1 MSILGNINFQ
11 KISKGHAKS
20 NTLGGE
26 SKTATNTEIT
36 KWLLS
41 SSKSCSWYGCPFQAV
56 CYHFRDHFFIP
67 FHYPSPTTYFECFF
81 HLFSVIVDHAADINR
96 TTWLW
101 TDFAFLSSFQRAM
114 FLVLSSLFQA
124 TIVFPLCTL
133 IFLGLWV
140 GRMRNLSQFLSV
152 DSLFGKSANTL
163 VVFSVPDQ

>member
-1 MSILGNINFQ
+1 MGILGNINFQ

-20 NTLGGE
+20 DTLGGE
-26 SKTATNTEIT
+26 SKTATNAEIPR
-36 KWLLS
+36 WLLS

-56 CYHFRDHFFIP
+56 CYHFRDQFFIP

-81 HLFSVIVDHAADINR
+81 HLFSVIVDHAADINT

-101 TDFAFLSSFQRAM
+101 TDFAFLSFFQRAM
-114 FLVLSSLFQA
+114 LLVLSSLCEA
-124 TIVFPLCTL
+124 AICSSLCIL

-140 GRMRNLSQFLSV
+140 ERMRHLSRFLSV

-163 VVFSVPDQ
+163 VVLSIPDE